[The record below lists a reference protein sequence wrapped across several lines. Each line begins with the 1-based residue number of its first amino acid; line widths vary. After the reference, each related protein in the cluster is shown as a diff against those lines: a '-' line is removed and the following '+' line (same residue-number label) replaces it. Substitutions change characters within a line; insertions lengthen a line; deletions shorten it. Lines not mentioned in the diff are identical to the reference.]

1 MLKVIESISKNS
13 VRLQP
18 VDNMKLQ
25 VGLIGQIVEVDGIP
39 RCTLSDGSRPF
50 GIISK
55 IKGPYGMVSIL
66 LNTMILRTDK
76 YEKRAGK
83 YESGNPLYVS
93 KKGKLTMKKPEDT
106 SIMVGY
112 VISGPCQDQKYIE
125 LSWI

>member
-25 VGLIGQIVEVDGIP
+25 VGLIGQIVEVDGI
-39 RCTLSDGSRPF
+39 PF